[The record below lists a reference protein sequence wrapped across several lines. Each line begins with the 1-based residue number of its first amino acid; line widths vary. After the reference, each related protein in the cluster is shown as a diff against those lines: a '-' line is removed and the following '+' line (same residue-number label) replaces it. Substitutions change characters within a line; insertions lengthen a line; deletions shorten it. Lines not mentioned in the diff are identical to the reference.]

1 MQLLIPTIGT
11 RGDLQPYIALGIGL
25 QKAGYSIVIA
35 SHPLF
40 RELVESYGLKFAPIG
55 PDINLGV
62 EVARIR
68 GNARSLDGGIL
79 RVMRFSF
86 DMLEKAHP
94 EILRLA
100 EQSDGIIISHSGA
113 GSIEA
118 DQLHLPSISV
128 TLFPQAIPAKDPK
141 QSIFVKAL
149 FGVIGAGMGLVMTRP
164 LNQIR
169 KRIGLEPMGPTGITS
184 PILNL
189 IPISTSVVHQNP
201 FWEPRHRMTGFWFAD
216 TPQQWIPPQDL
227 SDFLGSGETPV
238 VISLGAMS
246 LGHSEA
252 AGLVDLLI
260 RSIQKAGVRAII
272 QGFQET
278 IQNRSLPHTIY
289 SCGSIPHAWLL
300 ERTAALVHHGGFG
313 TTAAGLQAGI
323 PQLVIPFI
331 IDQYMW
337 GNLVAEKGVGPRP
350 IARKDLNEDKLSDAL
365 RLLCQDLAMKETA
378 RKIGLTI
385 QAEDGVGIAIR
396 YINETGIFQGR

>member
-1 MQLLIPTIGT
+1 MQLLIPTIGS

-40 RELVESYGLKFAPIG
+40 RELVESYGLTFAPIG
-55 PDINLGV
+55 PDIDLAL
-62 EVARIR
+62 EVARLR
-68 GNARSLDGGIL
+68 GNARSLDGGFM

-100 EQSDGIIISHSGA
+100 EQSDGIIVSHTAA

-141 QSIFVKAL
+141 QSIFAKAA
-149 FGVIGAGMGLVMTRP
+149 FGIIGAGMGLVMTRP
-164 LNQIR
+164 LDQIR
-169 KRIGLEPMGPTGITS
+169 RRIGLQPMGPTGITS
-184 PILNL
+184 PVLNL
-189 IPISTSVVHQNP
+189 IPVSTSVVQPSP
-201 FWEPRHRMTGFWFAD
+201 FWEPRQRMTGFWFAD
-216 TPQQWIPPQDL
+216 TPQQWNPPQAL
-227 SDFLGSGETPV
+227 ADFLAAGEKPV

-246 LGHSEA
+246 LGQKDAE
-252 AGLVDLLI
+252 GLVDLMV
-260 RSIQKAGVRAII
+260 RSIQQAGVRAVI

-278 IQNRSLPHTIY
+278 MQNRTLPETIF
-289 SCGSIPHAWLL
+289 SCGSIPHVWLL
-300 ERTAALVHHGGFG
+300 ERAAALVHHGGFG

-331 IDQYMW
+331 IDQYLW
-337 GNLVAEKGVGPRP
+337 GNLVAEKGVGPKP
-350 IARKDLNEDKLSDAL
+350 IARKDLTVEKLSAAL
-365 RLLCQDLAMKETA
+365 RLLYRDTAMKENA
-378 RKIGLTI
+378 QRIGAAIRT
-385 QAEDGVGIAIR
+385 EDGVGTAIR
-396 YINETGIFQGR
+396 LINETGIFKGR